1 MVYTVTT
8 GGHDVDMPN
17 EAWMPKHKDAP
28 SSWEPMPQEEY
39 RAKMARH
46 GIDYIFFCDEPSCS
60 KLRKNRP
67 ANATIFRFIPLDR
80 KIVRN
85 TTSCSRVCGMGLK
98 QHLSRVVKLIPQ
110 CVPLIDTYDV
120 SIYVDANIQ
129 LVNPPVPLVGTAVL
143 SYEIVVNVAVLHKV
157 RSC

>member
-1 MVYTVTT
+1 MPASMVSPAARVARDDRHIERGVRAVVYTVTT
-8 GGHDVDMPN
+8 GGHDIDMPN
-17 EAWMPKHKDAP
+17 EAWMQKHKEAP

-85 TTSCSRVCGMGLK
+85 TTSCSRVSC
-98 QHLSRVVKLIPQ
+98 
-110 CVPLIDTYDV
+110 
-120 SIYVDANIQ
+120 
-129 LVNPPVPLVGTAVL
+129 
-143 SYEIVVNVAVLHKV
+143 IVALARN
-157 RSC
+157 RSQ